1 MVEYLRGVSNKTFN
15 SFKILNILV
24 LNKAIKGDR
33 DMPIDIND
41 SNFEQEV
48 LNSIQPVVVDFWAP
62 WCGPCRKLGP
72 VLEEIANEFQGKVKF
87 VKVNTDE
94 NLQTAQNYSIS
105 GLPSLLV
112 FKNGKALERLVG
124 LMPKSTIISN
134 IEKHL

>member
-1 MVEYLRGVSNKTFN
+1 MSNA
-15 SFKILNILV
+15 V
-24 LNKAIKGDR
+24 
-33 DMPIDIND
+33 DIND
-41 SNFEQEV
+41 ASFEQEV
-48 LNSIQPVVVDFWAP
+48 LKSEQPVIVDFWAP

-72 VLEEIANEFQGKVKF
+72 ILDEVAQEFSGKVKF

-94 NLQTAQNYSIS
+94 NLKTAQDYSIS
-105 GLPSLLV
+105 GLPSILV